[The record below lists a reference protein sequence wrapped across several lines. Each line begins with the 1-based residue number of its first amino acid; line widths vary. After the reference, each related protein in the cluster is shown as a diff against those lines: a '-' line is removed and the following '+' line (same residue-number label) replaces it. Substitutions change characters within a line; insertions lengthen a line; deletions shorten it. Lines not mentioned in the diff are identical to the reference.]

1 MPTNLPAEAKKKWHE
16 AATARN
22 SKEKLQLLQEFLSL
36 VPKHKGT
43 EKLCAQVKTKM
54 ATLRREIQEEKRRKK
69 SSSRGSKFFIQKEG
83 AAQIVILGQTKVG
96 RSSLLASTTNARV
109 EISDHPFTTVEPVPG
124 MLPFEDLQFQIV
136 EAPAIVEGA
145 AEGKAWGQQT
155 MALARNADG
164 LILMVDLAG
173 KPLEQLSLM
182 LTELSNA
189 RILVKKP
196 SARVEMERK
205 HMGFGLRVLV
215 VGSLINCTLKDVDV
229 LLRSYKISNA
239 MVKIYGNAT
248 VDDVEDSI
256 FESVVFRPSILVANK
271 LDVEG
276 AGERLGELTGFVGD
290 RFCIV
295 PVSCKTGFGLRRLG
309 LELFR
314 SLERIRVYTKEPG
327 RKKPSSA
334 PFILRRDSN
343 VAELAKNI
351 HSDFYQRFSHAR
363 VWSKRLSFSPQKVG
377 LSFVLGDKDVVE
389 MHLR

>member
-16 AATARN
+16 ATTARN

-36 VPKHKGT
+36 IPKHKGT

-54 ATLRREIQEEKRRKK
+54 ATLRREIQEEKKRRK
-69 SSSRGSKFFIQKEG
+69 SSSRGSRFFIEKEG
-83 AAQIVILGQTKVG
+83 AAQIVVLGQTKVG
-96 RSSLLASTTNARV
+96 RSSLLASTTNAKV
-109 EISDHPFTTVEPVPG
+109 EISEHPFTTVEPVPG
-124 MLPFEDLQFQIV
+124 MLHFEDLQFQIV

-145 AEGKAWGQQT
+145 SEGKAWGQQT

-164 LILMVDLAG
+164 LILMVDLVTN
-173 KPLEQLSLM
+173 PLEQFSLM

-196 SARVEMERK
+196 SARVEIERK

-215 VGSLINCTLKDVDV
+215 VGSLVNCTLNDVE
-229 LLRSYKISNA
+229 LLLQSYRLSNA
-239 MVKIYGNAT
+239 VVKIHGNAT
-248 VDDVEDSI
+248 LDDVEDSI

-271 LDVEG
+271 FDVRG
-276 AGERLGELTGFVGD
+276 AGEKLEGLQAVSGD
-290 RFCIV
+290 RFRVV

-309 LELFR
+309 PELFR
-314 SLERIRVYTKEPG
+314 SLEIIRVYTKEPR
-327 RKKPSSA
+327 RKKPSPT
-334 PFILRRDSN
+334 PFVLRRDST
-343 VAELAKNI
+343 VADLAKNI
-351 HSDFYQRFSHAR
+351 HSDFYRRFSHAR

-377 LSFVLGDKDVVE
+377 LSFGLGDKDVVE